1 MPRFSV
7 PCPSGLRRM
16 RVNPTISYTL
26 AELADRFDLVVH
38 GDAARQIVGV
48 GTLAAA
54 GPDQLSFLANSKY
67 GGQLTHSRAGVVVLR
82 EDNLADCPTAALVA
96 ADPYLAYAK
105 IAALFERLPAAPA
118 GIHPSAVVA
127 PTAQIS
133 ASASIGPCCVIGDNA
148 VIGEGAVLGP
158 HCIIGE
164 SCVVGAQSRLVA
176 RVTLVVRVTLG
187 QRVLVHPGA
196 VIGSDGFGLA
206 FDRGGADQGH
216 WIKLPQLG
224 GVRIGDDCEIGANTT
239 IDRGALEDTV
249 LEEDVRLDN
258 QIQIAHNVHVG
269 AHTAMAGCAAV
280 AGSAKIGRYCMIGG
294 NAGVLGHLEL
304 ADRVTITAKSLVT
317 HSIYTPGEYSSGV
330 PLQESRP
337 WRKNA
342 ARFKHLDAYARRLSA
357 LEKDKNHE

>member
-1 MPRFSV
+1 MS
-7 PCPSGLRRM
+7 
-16 RVNPTISYTL
+16 TIHSTVAGL
-26 AELADRFDLVVH
+26 AERFGLVAS
-38 GDAARQIVGV
+38 GDGARVIDGV
-48 GTLAAA
+48 GTLAGA
-54 GPDQLSFLANSKY
+54 GPSQLSFLSNSKY
-67 GGQLTHSRAGVVVLR
+67 SGQLAATRAGVVVLR
-82 EDNLADCPTAALVA
+82 EADLAACPTAALVA
-96 ADPYLAYAK
+96 SDPYVAYAK
-105 IAALFERLPAAPA
+105 LAALFERMPAAAA

-127 PTAQIS
+127 DSAQVDPG
-133 ASASIGPCCVIGDNA
+133 ASVGPGCVVGERA
-148 VIGEGAVLGP
+148 VIAEGVVLGP
-158 HCIIGE
+158 HCIVGE
-164 SCVVGAQSRLVA
+164 DCTVGAHSRLVA
-176 RVTLVVRVTLG
+176 RVTLVTRVTLG

-206 FDRGGADQGH
+206 FDRDH

-239 IDRGALEDTV
+239 IDRGALDDTV

-280 AGSAKIGRYCMIGG
+280 AGSARIGRYCMIGG

-317 HSIYTPGEYSSGV
+317 HSIREPGEYSSGV
-330 PLQESRP
+330 PLQDNRQ

-342 ARFKHLDAYARRLSA
+342 ARFKHLDEYARRLST
-357 LEKDKNHE
+357 LEKDSDNE

>member
-1 MPRFSV
+1 MS
-7 PCPSGLRRM
+7 
-16 RVNPTISYTL
+16 TINHTV
-26 AELADRFDLVVH
+26 AELAERFELTFK
-38 GDAARQIVGV
+38 GDGARVIDGV

-54 GPDQLSFLANSKY
+54 GPSQLSFLSNSKY
-67 GGQLTHSRAGVVVLR
+67 ATQLTATSAGVVVLR
-82 EDNLADCPTAALVA
+82 EENLADCLTSALIA
-96 ADPYLAYAK
+96 RDPYVAYAQ
-105 IAALFERLPAAPA
+105 IAALFERLPAAPP
-118 GIHPSAVVA
+118 GIHPSAVIA
-127 PTAQIS
+127 PSARIS
-133 ASASIGPCCVIGDNA
+133 DSASIGPCCVIEDGT
-148 VIGEGAVLGP
+148 VIEDGVILGA
-158 HCIIGE
+158 HCIVGE
-164 SCVVGAQSRLVA
+164 HCTVGAQSRLVA
-176 RVTLVVRVTLG
+176 RVTLVTRVTLG
-187 QRVLVHPGA
+187 KRVLVHPGA

-206 FDRGGADQGH
+206 FDRDH

-239 IDRGALEDTV
+239 IDRGALDDTV

-317 HSIYTPGEYSSGV
+317 HSIREPGEYSSGV
-330 PLQESRP
+330 PLQDNRQ

-342 ARFKHLDAYARRLSA
+342 ARFKHLDEYARRLA
-357 LEKDKNHE
+357 TLEKDRNNE